1 MEKEK
6 EENGTGYFL
15 MAIPS
20 VRSAITWAKDA
31 PPEAGGGFQAAYTL
45 FQALCEYAETGELP
59 QFAAGEWLIQ
69 MLFDLQREIVEAT
82 RMEMDV

>member
-20 VRSAITWAKDA
+20 VRTAITWAKVA
-31 PPEAGGGFQAAYTL
+31 PPSACGGFQAAYTL
-45 FQALCEYAETGELP
+45 FQALCEYAETNELP
-59 QFAAGEWLIQ
+59 QFAADEWLIR
-69 MLFDLQREIVEAT
+69 MLFDLQKGIVQATKMEI
-82 RMEMDV
+82 DV